1 MSVATEITRLS
12 DAKADLKRAIN
23 AKGGTLVNERLSEY
37 ASAVDALL
45 PEDFGNRIRFIDYDG
60 TVLKTMFI
68 AEGESAEPPTPPE
81 HPGMVF
87 QGWNCEYNNISG
99 HRDIGAI
106 YTTESGAAE
115 FDVRVEIPTGL
126 TVTFYPYI
134 ESGTLHIDWGNGSSD
149 EITETGKQTVSFTYA
164 DYGTYTIKM
173 KISDGGSWYIPDH
186 FCQGSSGN
194 YYLIA
199 ARIAGIRQ
207 ISSYAFQYKYGLRTI
222 TFDRTLETMGE
233 QIFYECRSLVAIVF
247 PDSLTSIG
255 RYSMQYCYG
264 LSRIVFPDSITI
276 IPEQICYNC
285 HILDGVTI
293 PDGVERIDYGAFQYC
308 HSLSY
313 VHFPDTLTNIREYA
327 FRYCY
332 PLHDLRLP
340 DNLTNLGEYA
350 FNECFGIEEVRLP
363 GSITS
368 CGGYVFHTCRNLR
381 KITIPEN
388 WTSIPNGLC
397 YRCYA
402 LESIEI
408 PERITHIGD
417 EAFYECYRLTEVKF
431 HADIATIR
439 SGSFRYC
446 RAMRDYYCYRTTPPS
461 LTSSNVFND
470 IPGSCVIWV
479 PKSTDRTVLTAYKTA
494 SNWSNYANYMKE
506 MEV

>member
-285 HILDGVTI
+285 HVLDGVTI

-408 PERITHIGD
+408 PERITYIGD

-439 SGSFRYC
+439 SGAFRYC
-446 RAMRDYYCYRTTPPS
+446 RAMRDYYCYRETPPTLS
-461 LTSSNVFND
+461 SSNVFND
-470 IPGSCVIWV
+470 IPGSCIIWV
-479 PKSTDRTVLTAYKTA
+479 PASTDRTVLTAYKTA

-506 MEV
+506 MEI

>member
-1 MSVATEITRLS
+1 MSIASELTRLS
-12 DAKADLKRAIN
+12 AAKADLKRAIN

-68 AEGESAEPPTPPE
+68 AEGESAEPPAPPE

-106 YTTESGAAE
+106 YTTESGATE
-115 FDVRVEIPTGL
+115 FDVRMEIPTGL

-149 EITETGKQTVSFTYA
+149 DITATGKQTVSFTYA

-173 KISDGGSWYIPDH
+173 KISDGGSWYIPDY
-186 FCQGSSGN
+186 FCQGSNGN

-199 ARIAGIRQ
+199 ARIAGVRQ
-207 ISSYAFQYKYGLRTI
+207 MSNYAFQYKYGLRTI
-222 TFDRTLETMGE
+222 TMDKTLQNMGE

-276 IPEQICYNC
+276 IPEQVCYNC
-285 HILDGVTI
+285 HVLDGVTF
-293 PDGVERIDYGAFQYC
+293 PDGITEI
-308 HSLSY
+308 H
-313 VHFPDTLTNIREYA
+313 PYA
-327 FRYCY
+327 FHGCY
-332 PLHDLRLP
+332 SINYVNFPSSLRSIRS
-340 DNLTNLGEYA
+340 YA
-350 FNECFGIEEVRLP
+350 FCVNYALREVRLP
-363 GSITS
+363 EGLEWLEDRVFQDCYALEKVNLPESLTRVN
-368 CGGYVFHTCRNLR
+368 GYIFHHCRNLR
-381 KITIPEN
+381 HINIPSS

-397 YRCYA
+397 YCCYS

-408 PERITHIGD
+408 PENITYIGD
-417 EAFYECYRLTEVKF
+417 EAFYECYRLTEVKL
-431 HADIATIR
+431 HADITTIR
-439 SGSFRYC
+439 SGAFRYC
-446 RAMRDYYCYRTTPPS
+446 RAMRDYYCYRETPPT
-461 LTSSNVFND
+461 LRSSNVFNE
-470 IPGSCVIWV
+470 IPGSCIIWV

-506 MEV
+506 MEE

>member
-1 MSVATEITRLS
+1 MSVADELKRIS
-12 DAKADLKRAIN
+12 DAKADIKRAIN
-23 AKGGTLVNERLSEY
+23 AKGGTLVNEKISEY
-37 ASAVDALL
+37 AAAIDNLL
-45 PEDFGNRIRFIDYDG
+45 PEEFGFRVRFIDYDG
-60 TVLKTMFI
+60 TILKTMYV
-68 AEGESAEPPTPPE
+68 ADGESANPPE
-81 HPGMVF
+81 NPKHKGMVF
-87 QGWNCEYNNISG
+87 QGWNCALDDIHG

-106 YTTESGAAE
+106 FTTKSGACE
-115 FDVRVEIPTGL
+115 FDVRMEIPTGL

-134 ESGTLHIDWGNGSSD
+134 ESGTLTIDWGNGSTD
-149 EITETGKQTVSFTYA
+149 EISSTGKQTVSFTYA

-173 KISDGGSWYIPDH
+173 KISSGGSWFIPDY
-186 FCQGSSGN
+186 FCQGSNGN

-199 ARIAGIRQ
+199 ARIAGVRQ
-207 ISSYAFQYKYGLRTI
+207 MSNYAFQYKYGLRTV
-222 TFDRTLETMGE
+222 TMDRSLTNMGE

-247 PDSLTSIG
+247 PDSLTTIG
-255 RYSMQYCYG
+255 RYSMQYCYA
-264 LSRIVFPDSITI
+264 LSRIVFPDSITVI
-276 IPEQICYNC
+276 SESICYYC
-285 HILDGVTI
+285 YVLDGVTV

-313 VHFPDTLTNIREYA
+313 VHFPNTLTNIREYA

-340 DNLTNLGEYA
+340 DSLTNLGEYA

-363 GSITS
+363 NSITS

-381 KITIPEN
+381 KITIPTT

-402 LESIEI
+402 LENIEI
-408 PERITHIGD
+408 PERITNIGD

-446 RAMRDYYCYRTTPPS
+446 RAMRDYYCYRNTPPN

-479 PKSTDRTVLTAYKTA
+479 PESTDRTVLTAYKTA
-494 SNWSNYANYMKE
+494 SNWSNYANHMKE